1 VPSPGNNAANYHSHL
16 TCLICHTVWQ
26 SRRPAV
32 TQHHFDRRSTAAFH
46 RRSDAVACPDSYWH
60 KARLPAG
67 LGRQGARTGSTPTQ
81 MQKATD
87 LDELMAER
95 GFRNTRRA
103 ASRLLNDLQLLG
115 CRPIAAALDH

>member
-1 VPSPGNNAANYHSHL
+1 
-16 TCLICHTVWQ
+16 
-26 SRRPAV
+26 
-32 TQHHFDRRSTAAFH
+32 
-46 RRSDAVACPDSYWH
+46 
-60 KARLPAG
+60 
-67 LGRQGARTGSTPTQ
+67 